1 MLLYLSMYL
10 LNSNGIRTTLKN
22 VMHLTPSFKH
32 LYYYVNEKY
41 CVNAEKN
48 NFSLFTKK
56 GWL

>member
-1 MLLYLSMYL
+1 
-10 LNSNGIRTTLKN
+10 
-22 VMHLTPSFKH
+22 MHLTPSFKH